1 MAMDKKTIQRISEAK
16 EIYEAPGGK
25 QYSVINLKAVSS
37 IARDG
42 GISAKEVEIAAME
55 QGIVPRRYLRN
66 MGTIG
71 LEGQIKLLR
80 SAVAV
85 VGAGGLGGGL
95 IELLAR
101 QGVGHIII
109 IDSDRFAETD
119 LNRQLMATERD
130 LGEYKVI
137 VAARRVSEINSSVSV
152 TPYTE
157 RITRDNAHQLLKGA
171 QVAVDGLDNLPSRF
185 VTEQAC
191 RDLGI
196 PFVHGTIAGFGG
208 QLMTIFPEDS
218 GLVSIYGPPDALPER
233 GIEIEVGNPSATPT
247 MIATWQVQEVVKIIT
262 GIGTPLRNRLLL
274 MDAREGITE
283 EIYLGPG

>member
-1 MAMDKKTIQRISEAK
+1 MDKKIIQRISEAK

-42 GISAKEVEIAAME
+42 GISAREVEIAALE

-101 QGVGHIII
+101 QGAGHIII

>member
-1 MAMDKKTIQRISEAK
+1 MDMDKKTIQRISEAK

-42 GISAKEVEIAAME
+42 GISAKEVEIAALE

-71 LEGQIKLLR
+71 LEGQTKLLR

-119 LNRQLMATERD
+119 LNRQLMATEKD
-130 LGEYKVI
+130 LDEYKVI

-157 RITRDNAHQLLKGA
+157 RITRDNAHQLLKSA